1 MYSCGKLFKNIELA
15 EFHGLKTGHENF
27 AECTEEVKPLTAEE
41 KVAQAERVKKLLTD
55 RRLKRVQEEAED
67 AREKERQ
74 RIAAMKNL
82 SKIKEESDN
91 FIFLLFYLF
100 FTNDVYSG
108 CNRSKFKRLL
118 KQEDV
123 KNRRINWQSM

>member
-41 KVAQAERVKKLLTD
+41 KAAQAERVKKLLAE
-55 RRLKRVQEEAED
+55 RRLKRVQEEAEET
-67 AREKERQ
+67 REKEKQ

-91 FIFLLFYLF
+91 ISFIYLF
-100 FTNDVYSG
+100 AQIYSYIQDATSR
-108 CNRSKFKRLL
+108 NSKG
-118 KQEDV
+118 
-123 KNRRINWQSM
+123 S